1 MGNPKI
7 IAYVF
12 LVLLVIY
19 QLWVTVLI
27 YRADEYD
34 SKQRNLQCLV
44 IWLLP
49 FLGAL
54 TCQLVLRSSRAPIN
68 PGNTDFSPQSE
79 NGDMPQHDG
88 ATH

>member
-1 MGNPKI
+1 MDNSPI

-12 LVLLVIY
+12 FVMLVIY
-19 QLWVTVLI
+19 QLWVTVMI
-27 YRADEYD
+27 CRADEYD
-34 SKQRNLQCLV
+34 SKQRNLQCIV
-44 IWLLP
+44 IWLVP

-68 PGNTDFSPQSE
+68 PGNTDFVQQSE
-79 NGDMPQHDG
+79 NGDVLQHDG

>member
-7 IAYVF
+7 IAYAF

-19 QLWVTVLI
+19 QLWITVVI

-34 SKQRNLQCLV
+34 SKQRNLQCFV
-44 IWLLP
+44 IWLFP

-54 TCQLVLRSSRAPIN
+54 TCQLVLRSSRTPIN
-68 PGNTDFSPQSE
+68 PGNTDFVPQSP
-79 NGDMPQHDG
+79 NGDM
-88 ATH
+88 T

>member
-1 MGNPKI
+1 MDNSPI

-12 LVLLVIY
+12 FVMLVIY
-19 QLWVTVLI
+19 QLWVTVMI
-27 YRADEYD
+27 CRADEYD
-34 SKQRNLQCLV
+34 SKQRNLQCIV
-44 IWLLP
+44 IWLVP

-68 PGNTDFSPQSE
+68 PGNTDFVQQSE
-79 NGDMPQHDG
+79 NGDVPQHDG